1 MSTITPECPHC
12 QTVHLKKSFLFP
24 HTPQSQYV
32 FVHDAIDE
40 LIRCGETDIAAGDIR
55 IAIANL
61 MISKTTGGV
70 LTGFQKEF
78 EARMNGDSDPGQRMI
93 AYSLDTRGWS
103 IVQLCMNC
111 TDIHY
116 VWV

>member
-1 MSTITPECPHC
+1 M
-12 QTVHLKKSFLFP
+12 
-24 HTPQSQYV
+24 

-61 MISKTTGGV
+61 SQTTAGG

-78 EARMNGDSDPGQRMI
+78 EARLLQRQ
-93 AYSLDTRGWS
+93 SLHSYNNYYTR
-103 IVQLCMNC
+103 
-111 TDIHY
+111 
-116 VWV
+116 

>member
-1 MSTITPECPHC
+1 M
-12 QTVHLKKSFLFP
+12 
-24 HTPQSQYV
+24 

-61 MISKTTGGV
+61 MISKTTGGG

-78 EARMNGDSDPGQRMI
+78 EVRMNGDSDPGQRMI
-93 AYSLDTRGWS
+93 AYYLDTRGWS

-111 TDIHY
+111 TDIHH